1 MQNEDQ
7 LFTQLLSIFYSSA
20 MVALGKLKNPSA
32 ENVERN
38 LDQAQNSIEMLE
50 VIKNKT
56 LGNLSAQQSKM
67 LESILTDLRLNF
79 VDEKNKD
86 SIAQ

>member
-7 LFTQLLSIFYSSA
+7 LFTQLPSIFYSSA
-20 MVALGKLKNPSA
+20 MVALGKLKNPSTDQI
-32 ENVERN
+32 ERN

-56 LGNLSAQQSKM
+56 AGKTPAVFH
-67 LESILTDLRLNF
+67 ETRLWSG
-79 VDEKNKD
+79 VPG
-86 SIAQ
+86 